1 MPLVVVANS
10 MYASG
15 ANASRP
21 ITGDSHPALVVASRV
36 ATLITRLIVAIV
48 ATVSTSTSTAP

>member
-1 MPLVVVANS
+1 

-48 ATVSTSTSTAP
+48 ATVSTSTSSAP